1 MNITSRKTRLIEKL
15 QNKEYRDSYI
25 SSNIDVGVAF
35 QIRALRKQ
43 RKYTQKKLAE
53 IARMKQG
60 RISVLENPSNTPNI
74 STLKKIANA
83 FDVGLIV
90 RFVPISNLVEWQLNL
105 SRESLDA
112 SSFNEDPYFQAK
124 KEETAITVEH
134 EQYKVEE
141 PFTQASSNV
150 FQLEDY
156 RAKPANLPPQKN
168 RTAVASD
175 ESFVINNKNRGI
187 IIL

>member
-1 MNITSRKTRLIEKL
+1 MNITSRKTKLIEKL
-15 QNKEYRDSYI
+15 QNKEYRDSYV

-112 SSFNEDPYFQAK
+112 SSFSEDPYFQAK
-124 KEETAITVEH
+124 KEETVEH
-134 EQYKVEE
+134 EQYEVKV
-141 PFTQASSNV
+141 PFTQASNNV
-150 FQLEDY
+150 IRIKDY
-156 RAKPANLPPQKN
+156 LARQDNPFPPQN
-168 RTAVASD
+168 NLMAVAST
-175 ESFVINNKNRGI
+175 ESFVINK
-187 IIL
+187 

>member
-15 QNKEYRDSYI
+15 QNKDYRDSYI

-53 IARMKQG
+53 ITRMKQG
-60 RISVLENPSNTPNI
+60 RISVLENPSNTPSI

-83 FDVGLIV
+83 LDVGLIV

-105 SRESLDA
+105 SRKSLDA
-112 SSFNEDPYFQAK
+112 SSFNEDSYFQAK
-124 KEETAITVEH
+124 KEEAVITVEH
-134 EQYKVEE
+134 EQNKIKV
-141 PFTQASSNV
+141 PFTQASSKV
-150 FQLEDY
+150 IRIEDY
-156 RAKPANLPPQKN
+156 LARQQASLSPPQKN
-168 RTAVASD
+168 PRAVASA
-175 ESFVINNKNRGI
+175 ESYVINK
-187 IIL
+187 

>member
-15 QNKEYRDSYI
+15 QNKDYRDSYI

-53 IARMKQG
+53 ITRMKQG
-60 RISVLENPSNTPNI
+60 RISVLENPSNTPSI

-83 FDVGLIV
+83 LDVGLIV

-105 SRESLDA
+105 SRKSLDA

-124 KEETAITVEH
+124 KEEAVITVEH

-141 PFTQASSNV
+141 SFTQASSKLLYIKNHK
-150 FQLEDY
+150 DY
-156 RAKPANLPPQKN
+156 KDNFSSQQEIHQPITSNANSS
-168 RTAVASD
+168 TFSC
-175 ESFVINNKNRGI
+175 
-187 IIL
+187 